1 MSRPARRW
9 SAVGAPWYPACMLR
23 RLVAAGFLVGMCLA
37 APGLAA
43 RPSPVEVKTARDVL
57 RIRNRT
63 PFMLTVYFGGVRAGW
78 IKPFR
83 TELFKGLKAGYQK
96 IYVHSHYGSASWGPK
111 RVWVPGTWNL
121 TPPPDAKTTEDMT
134 EAMASRIYRRN
145 RNSLVACDRLA
156 ERRGEEI
163 AGQRADFEIKVDAE
177 GKATVSVTGSGGKRL
192 RTCYAAVAKTWEYPS
207 VGSDYTVTFQHIP

>member
-1 MSRPARRW
+1 
-9 SAVGAPWYPACMLR
+9 MLR
-23 RLVAAGFLVGMCLA
+23 RLVLAGLVVGLWGGV
-37 APGLAA
+37 APAG
-43 RPSPVEVKTARDVL
+43 PSPAGIELEPTREVL

-63 PFMLTVYFGGVRAGW
+63 PFMLTVYVAGVRSGW

-83 TELFKGLKAGYQK
+83 TVLFKGLKAGYQK

-134 EAMASRIYRRN
+134 EALASRIYRRN

-163 AGQRADFEIKVDAE
+163 AGQRADFEIKVNAE
-177 GKATVSVTGSGGKRL
+177 GKATVSVTGPGGKRL
-192 RTCYAAVAKTWEYPS
+192 RACYAAVAKTWEYPS